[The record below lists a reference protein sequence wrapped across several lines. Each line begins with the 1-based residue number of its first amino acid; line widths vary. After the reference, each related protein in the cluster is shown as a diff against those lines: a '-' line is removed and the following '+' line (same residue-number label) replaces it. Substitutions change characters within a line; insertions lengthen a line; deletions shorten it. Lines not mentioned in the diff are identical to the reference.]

1 MLKYLK
7 VLTEAL
13 TRMLLILFFLFI
25 SNNSTKTIVFNY
37 RTFFFFFTIWYRYCL
52 KASATTAQHV
62 YKSID
67 FCCLMEKHRA
77 IKFSFVIRS
86 FLYVQMSSFTPL
98 FKTIREN
105 YWKTFQNKLKGII
118 FKVIGKRLIVCNINH
133 GNSYHNHS
141 CLCVMFT

>member
-1 MLKYLK
+1 MQNMLKYLK
-7 VLTEAL
+7 IFLTEVF
-13 TRMLLILFFLFI
+13 TRILLILFLFI

-37 RTFFFFFTIWYRYCL
+37 KTFFFTIYRYCL

-67 FCCLMEKHRA
+67 IHLFNAHLLYFCCLMEKQRA
-77 IKFSFVIRS
+77 IKFRFVIRS

-118 FKVIGKRLIVCNINH
+118 FKVIGKN
-133 GNSYHNHS
+133 
-141 CLCVMFT
+141 